1 VAPPPAPPSRLPPP
15 EIGVGVQP
23 PGLDAKRWRELRRG
37 GLKPQRKLDLHGMT
51 AARAHEAVRGFLL
64 SAQAEGARVV
74 CIVTGKG
81 STPEG
86 GVLRL
91 EALLS
96 WIRHDK
102 GGLVA
107 EALAPLPDARFALSR
122 AALVARPFV
131 PGVGTEYAPALAR
144 APFHVNAADGHG
156 NTLLTVAAQNNRLRC
171 AQLLLRKGAHAD
183 HQNAQGNTAMH
194 FAMAYKVHDLA
205 AWLVDPEK
213 GGAADDV
220 RNAHGLDPYEGLTP
234 D

>member
-1 VAPPPAPPSRLPPP
+1 
-15 EIGVGVQP
+15 
-23 PGLDAKRWRELRRG
+23 
-37 GLKPQRKLDLHGMT
+37 M
-51 AARAHEAVRGFLL
+51 VRYPLMRM
-64 SAQAEGARVV
+64 A
-74 CIVTGKG
+74 
-81 STPEG
+81 
-86 GVLRL
+86 
-91 EALLS
+91 
-96 WIRHDK
+96 
-102 GGLVA
+102 
-107 EALAPLPDARFALSR
+107 ALAGLW
-122 AALVARPFV
+122 AAV
-131 PGVGTEYAPALAR
+131 APALAR

-194 FAMAYKVHDLA
+194 FAMAYKFHDLA

>member
-1 VAPPPAPPSRLPPP
+1 MLRRLSLASFAS
-15 EIGVGVQP
+15 VGE
-23 PGLDAKRWRELRRG
+23 LDATRAEAAA
-37 GLKPQRKLDLHGMT
+37 
-51 AARAHEAVRGFLL
+51 AAR
-64 SAQAEGARVV
+64 GAAA
-74 CIVTGKG
+74 
-81 STPEG
+81 EG

-171 AQLLLRKGAHAD
+171 AQLLLRKGANAD
-183 HQNAQGNTAMH
+183 HQNAQGNTPMH
-194 FAMAYKVHDLA
+194 FAMAFKFHDLA